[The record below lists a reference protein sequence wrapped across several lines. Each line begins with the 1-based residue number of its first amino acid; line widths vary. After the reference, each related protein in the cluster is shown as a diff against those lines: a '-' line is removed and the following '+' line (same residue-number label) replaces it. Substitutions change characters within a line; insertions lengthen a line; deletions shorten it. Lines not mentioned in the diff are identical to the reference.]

1 MPSSGG
7 YPAADVPLRRCLRFV
22 HRGSIVLAVHA
33 PHAPRGSR
41 LRLPPMKFDSKFW
54 QRAFL
59 AFTTGLF
66 LSCAAR
72 MSETGPSLPSTP
84 SGFSLQP

>member
-1 MPSSGG
+1 
-7 YPAADVPLRRCLRFV
+7 
-22 HRGSIVLAVHA
+22 
-33 PHAPRGSR
+33 
-41 LRLPPMKFDSKFW
+41 MKLDAKFW

-72 MSETGPSLPSTP
+72 MSESAASGFPNAP
-84 SGFSLQP
+84 SGFVTQP

>member
-1 MPSSGG
+1 
-7 YPAADVPLRRCLRFV
+7 
-22 HRGSIVLAVHA
+22 
-33 PHAPRGSR
+33 
-41 LRLPPMKFDSKFW
+41 MKFDSKFW

-72 MSETGPSLPSTP
+72 MSETTSTFPSTT
-84 SGFSLQP
+84 SGFSISP

>member
-1 MPSSGG
+1 MN
-7 YPAADVPLRRCLRFV
+7 
-22 HRGSIVLAVHA
+22 
-33 PHAPRGSR
+33 
-41 LRLPPMKFDSKFW
+41 FDKKFW

-72 MSETGPSLPSTP
+72 MSETTSTFPSTP
-84 SGFSLQP
+84 SAFSIQP